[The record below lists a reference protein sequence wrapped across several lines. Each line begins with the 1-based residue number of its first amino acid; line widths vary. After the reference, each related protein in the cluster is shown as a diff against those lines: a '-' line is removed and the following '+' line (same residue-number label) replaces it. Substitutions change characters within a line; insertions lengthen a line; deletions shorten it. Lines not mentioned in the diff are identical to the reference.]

1 MDYPAQQGGWQP
13 GRPIK
18 SPLGSPPHSLL
29 FLLQHTSDLVAVETM
44 ALSVMCLGL
53 ALLGVLQSQAQ
64 DSTQNLIPAP
74 SLLTVPLQPDFR
86 SDQFRGRW
94 YVVGLA
100 GNAVQKKTEGSFTMY
115 STIYELQENNSYNVT
130 SILVRD
136 QDQGCRY
143 WIRTFVPSSRAGQ
156 FTLGNMHRYPQ
167 VQSYNVQVATTD
179 YNQFAMV
186 FFRKTSENK
195 QYFKITLYGRTK
207 ELSPELK
214 ERFTRFAKSLG
225 LKDDNIIFS
234 VPTDQCI
241 DN

>member
-1 MDYPAQQGGWQP
+1 MGL
-13 GRPIK
+13 RV
-18 SPLGSPPHSLL
+18 L
-29 FLLQHTSDLVAVETM
+29 
-44 ALSVMCLGL
+44 CLGL
-53 ALLGVLQSQAQ
+53 VLLGVLQSQAQ

-74 SLLTVPLQPDFR
+74 SLASVPLQPGFR
-86 SDQFRGRW
+86 ADQFQGRW

-100 GNAVQKKTEGSFTMY
+100 GNAVQKEKEGHFTMY

-130 SILVRD
+130 SILVRN
-136 QDQGCRY
+136 QKDQGCRY
-143 WIRTFVPSSRAGQ
+143 WIRTFVPSSSAGQ
-156 FTLGNMHRYPQ
+156 FTLGNIHRYPQ
-167 VQSYNVQVATTD
+167 VLSYNVKVTSTD

-186 FFRKTSENK
+186 FFRKTFENK

-214 ERFTRFAKSLG
+214 ERFVRFAKSLG